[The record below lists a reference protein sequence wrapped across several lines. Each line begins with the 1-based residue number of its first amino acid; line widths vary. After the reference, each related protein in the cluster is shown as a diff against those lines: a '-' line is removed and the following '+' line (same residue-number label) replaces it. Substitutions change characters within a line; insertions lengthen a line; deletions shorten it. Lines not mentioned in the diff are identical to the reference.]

1 MLLALLLF
9 LGAGFLVFSY
19 LDGGESDM
27 ASSAP
32 GKSAATLKNEKREK
46 FVNKHL
52 LFTNERME
60 LQKQKMYLDNAKYLD
75 APSKAPQRAYQAE
88 ERLDLSQETH
98 AADIAKELGRGEKQE
113 EYNSPDD
120 IVQRDLFE
128 QQQREQYSEAYREE
142 YARQFVENARKGGYK
157 VILSED
163 LSRVLSV
170 TPLRKPS
177 QNQLELFGSQP
188 GGFQ

>member
-1 MLLALLLF
+1 MLLALFLF
-9 LGAGFLVFSY
+9 LGAGFLLFSY
-19 LDGGESDM
+19 LNGGEVDM
-27 ASSAP
+27 TSGGAERSASA
-32 GKSAATLKNEKREK
+32 LRNEKHQK

-60 LQKQKMYLDNAKYLD
+60 IQKQKMYLDNAKYLD
-75 APSKAPQRAYQAE
+75 APKKAPQKSYQAE

-98 AADIAKELGRGEKQE
+98 AADIAKEIGRGVKLE

-128 QQQREQYSEAYREE
+128 QQQREEYSEAYREE

-177 QNQLELFGSQP
+177 QNQMELFGADP